1 MNERIKEIAKQ
12 AGFNDFPDDKNGVW
26 ITDGYWD
33 EQLETFAA
41 LIRQDEAQACAK
53 HYVDIMRD
61 AVEQAVAKER
71 EACAKL
77 CEEMG
82 AMEALDGETETS
94 AVMVRVADKQ
104 SRLCAAAIRARDMY
118 TKQENIDTSEECVH
132 ETDKSIHEDD
142 DIQEYKRPWVS
153 LTDEEMENLVGF
165 MRGNTMIDFARA
177 IEDKLRERNT

>member
-1 MNERIKEIAKQ
+1 MNIKEIAKQ

-33 EQLETFAA
+33 EQLENFAA

-77 CEEMG
+77 CEEFQFDY
-82 AMEALDGETETS
+82 A
-94 AVMVRVADKQ
+94 K
-104 SRLCAAAIRARDMY
+104 AIRGR
-118 TKQENIDTSEECVH
+118 TE
-132 ETDKSIHEDD
+132 
-142 DIQEYKRPWVS
+142 
-153 LTDEEMENLVGF
+153 
-165 MRGNTMIDFARA
+165 
-177 IEDKLRERNT
+177 